1 MNKTLIIFGLLLV
14 LAFVWWFLRPEPQAE
29 ATQVGSATQALSKAP
44 VPLPPLTPQQK
55 QQQEQTNP
63 EKLAGFKASFATPIN
78 LYGKVLDQHGD
89 PVESASVQYTVLGL
103 TGKQKRQTTS
113 KPDGSFEITGHRGG
127 TLAVEVSKTGYRK
140 LPGADDKVGSGK
152 LFYFGLGHPPA
163 SSPQAPVVFTLQKP
177 GVIEPLIH
185 AEERNYRLPRDG
197 SPTEIDLHPGG
208 NSGHRVV
215 LRCWNKELEP
225 RPQTEPRFDWRLEIA
240 VPDGGITE
248 RKDIMAFEAPAIG
261 YEPKASIE
269 MPADAKPSWSRSANR
284 SYFIRFGD
292 NVFARV
298 NVEMI
303 AGGDHF
309 IVWESHLNPKAGSR
323 NLDTDAGQR

>member
-1 MNKTLIIFGLLLV
+1 MKRNLIILGLVLV
-14 LAFVWWFLRPEPQAE
+14 LAIMWWLLRQEPHELSVQE
-29 ATQVGSATQALSKAP
+29 VATPKEPSKVATA
-44 VPLPPLTPQQK
+44 LPPLTPEQK
-55 QQQEQTNP
+55 QQQTQTNP

-89 PVESASVQYTVLGL
+89 PVSSASVQYSVLRL
-103 TGKQKRQTTS
+103 TGKVGQQITS

-127 TLAVEVSKTGYRK
+127 TLSVEVSKAGYRK

-163 SSPQAPVVFTLQKP
+163 SSPQEPIVFTLQKP

-185 AEERNYRLPRDG
+185 ADERNYRLTRDG
-197 SPTEIDLHPGG
+197 SPMEIDLHPGG
-208 NSGHRVV
+208 SSAHRVV

-225 RPQTEPRFDWRLEIA
+225 RPQTEPRYDWRLEIA
-240 VPDGGITE
+240 VPGGGITE
-248 RKDIMAFEAPAIG
+248 RKDIMAFEAPETG
-261 YEPKASIE
+261 YEPKVMID
-269 MPADAKPSWSRSANR
+269 MPADAQPHWSRSAQR
-284 SYFIRFGD
+284 SYFIRFTD

-309 IVWESHLNPKAGSR
+309 VVWESHLNPKAGSR
-323 NLDTDAGQR
+323 NLDTDPGQR